1 MAWTALVIAGLFEC
15 AWAIGLRYTHG
26 FTRLWP
32 SVLTAAALAIS
43 MYLLSVAA
51 KSLPIGTAYAVWV
64 GIGAAGTA
72 ALGIVLLKE
81 PVTLGR
87 AFFLVLL
94 IVAIVGLKLTAS
106 PAPAG
111 GGPSLGGGGGGGG
124 DGV

>member
-1 MAWTALVIAGLFEC
+1 MAWAALVIAGLFEC
-15 AWAIGLRYTHG
+15 AWAIGLKYTHG

-51 KSLPIGTAYAVWV
+51 KSLPIGTAYSVWV

-111 GGPSLGGGGGGGG
+111 PVSGQGGI
-124 DGV
+124 